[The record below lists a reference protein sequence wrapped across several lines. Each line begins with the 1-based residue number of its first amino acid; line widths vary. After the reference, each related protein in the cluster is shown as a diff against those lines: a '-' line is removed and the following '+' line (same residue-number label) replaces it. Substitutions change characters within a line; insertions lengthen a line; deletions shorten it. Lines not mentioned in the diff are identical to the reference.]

1 MAFSHSLLPSID
13 RLPFDRFGLIGRGVN
28 NQNPDDQAS
37 STWVLSNLG
46 EQMIAAFRPLVGKC
60 KSGVPMAQ
68 ASEQVNVVPEPLTVE
83 RLLSDPT
90 SRRDPYALFRELREE
105 APLYQ
110 TTNGVWFVT
119 GYKASRALLS
129 DPRMSRWEAAKSEW
143 LPDPQ
148 DDPEIFEIFHR
159 DPELRTA
166 HEAVNTMLINRDDP
180 EHQRL
185 RNLVRQAFLPGA
197 IRMWR
202 EKIEVTT
209 DRILDRAVE
218 LAEMDFVREVAFPLP
233 EIVICEM
240 SGVPHEDHALWSEW
254 SKAAVGAIR
263 TPKPKGEN
271 LRQALESHRH
281 FYHYFKQLIADRR
294 GSMGDDLISILMRA
308 QEEKNKL
315 SEDEIIGT
323 MTLLIQAGHET
334 TANLIGTGMYHLL
347 KRPELYQE
355 LRNHPERI
363 PQAVEEFLRF
373 DGPAQF
379 SSPRKALEDVECEGV
394 VIKKGEFV
402 IVSRHA
408 VNRDP
413 DVFPDPDAIDFGR
426 PNLNLHH
433 GFGVGPH
440 SCLGRQL
447 AQLEA
452 QIMFSGIM
460 KRLPDLE
467 LIREPEY
474 TPMTTRGF
482 NELWVRRRSLT

>member
-1 MAFSHSLLPSID
+1 M
-13 RLPFDRFGLIGRGVN
+13 
-28 NQNPDDQAS
+28 DQA
-37 STWVLSNLG
+37 
-46 EQMIAAFRPLVGKC
+46 PK
-60 KSGVPMAQ
+60 
-68 ASEQVNVVPEPLTVE
+68 QVNASKEPLTVE
-83 RLLSDPT
+83 RLLADPT
-90 SRRDPYALFRELREE
+90 SRSDPYALLHELRED
-105 APLYQ
+105 APLCQ
-110 TTNGVWFVT
+110 TANGVWFVT
-119 GYKASRALLS
+119 GYKAARALLS

-143 LPDPQ
+143 LPDPLE
-148 DDPEIFEIFHR
+148 DPEIYDIFHR

-197 IRMWR
+197 IRLWR
-202 EKIEVTT
+202 EKIEETT
-209 DRILDRAVE
+209 SLILDRAVE
-218 LAEMDFVREVAFPLP
+218 KVEMDFVREVAFPLP

-240 SGVPHEDHALWSEW
+240 SGVPHEDHGLWAEW

-271 LRQALESHRH
+271 LRQALEAHRN
-281 FYHYFKQLIADRR
+281 FYRYFKTLIADRR
-294 GSMGDDLISILMRA
+294 GSTGDDLIAILMQA
-308 QEEKNKL
+308 QEEENKL

-334 TANLIGTGMYHLL
+334 TANLVGTGMYHLL

-355 LRNHPERI
+355 LREYPERI

-379 SSPRKALEDVECEGV
+379 SSPRKALEDVECEGRL
-394 VIKKGEFV
+394 IKKGEFV

-413 DVFPDPDAIDFGR
+413 EVFPDPDDIDFSR
-426 PNLNLHH
+426 TNLHLHH

-452 QIMFSGIM
+452 QIMFREIM

-467 LIREPEY
+467 LIKEPEY

-482 NELWVRRRSLT
+482 KELWVRRRSLA